1 MIPFPLVYYCPETI
15 EEATLLYRQLR
26 TDGMRPLY
34 YGGGTEILT
43 LARLNQVDAGSLI
56 DLKGIPE
63 MTQIIAND
71 DTIGFGA
78 GLTLIQIAQD
88 DSWPLLTATV
98 DRIADHTSRSKI
110 TLGGNLGSTLPYR
123 EACLPFLLADSWVE
137 VASPNG
143 VEKRP
148 FTAVFEGQLSLAPGE
163 FLLRLW
169 VNRDETHHLFASWK
183 MTRFDWI
190 DYPLVTVA
198 AIREGPHTKMALTG
212 YGKAPMRLKTLDPI
226 FSNSSQTAGERARI
240 AVAQLAA
247 AGIDDLH
254 GSAAY
259 RQFVLQNTLTDII
272 QQLEESSD
280 ARPNPN

>member
-15 EEATLLYRQLR
+15 QEATLVYDRLKTEGQ
-26 TDGMRPLY
+26 RPVY

-43 LARLNQVDAGSLI
+43 MARLNQVEVGALI

-63 MTQIIAND
+63 MTKVATNGD
-71 DTIGFGA
+71 AIGFGA
-78 GLTLIQIAQD
+78 GLTLAQVAQD
-88 DSWPLLTATV
+88 DTWPLLTATV
-98 DRIADHTSRSKI
+98 DRIADHTTRSKI

-123 EACLPFLLADSWVE
+123 EASLPFLLVDSWAE
-137 VASPNG
+137 VAAQNT
-143 VEKRP
+143 VERRP
-148 FTAVFEGQLSLAPGE
+148 FPAVFDGQLRLASGE

-169 VNRDETHHLFASWK
+169 VNRDVIPHPFASWK

-198 AIREGPHTKMALTG
+198 AIHHGPHTKMALTG

-226 FSNSSQTAGERARI
+226 FSNASQTAGERART
-240 AVAQLAA
+240 AVTQLAEIA
-247 AGIDDLH
+247 IDDIH

-272 QQLEESSD
+272 QQLEES
-280 ARPNPN
+280 